1 MALWPA
7 LRIMT
12 RTANDPHKVV
22 YRDLAVVQLHEV
34 ENNTLEET
42 AEKLNLSKSTI
53 KRIKKK
59 PAYHELATMAMENKE
74 LYVDYWIEKL
84 REGAE
89 AKRDAKKLNE
99 EGEVVEVPDHPTR
112 FKFIDRALN
121 IYGVDPPKEVKHTLA
136 TISDADLAEEF
147 ARASREYGVDECPGE
162 PEAAGNNDK
171 QEQGTVLPI
180 SPL

>member
-1 MALWPA
+1 
-7 LRIMT
+7 MT
-12 RTANDPHKVV
+12 RTADDPNKIV

-42 AEKLNLSKSTI
+42 ADKLNLSKTTI

-59 PAYHELATMAMENKE
+59 PAYHELATMAMEDKK

-89 AKRDAKKLNE
+89 AKKDAKLNK
-99 EGEVVEVPDHPTR
+99 EGEVVEIPDHPTR

-121 IYGVDPPKEVKHTLA
+121 IYGVDPPKEVTHTLA
-136 TISDADLAEEF
+136 TISDADLAEEL
-147 ARASREYGVDECPGE
+147 ARASREYGVD
-162 PEAAGNNDK
+162 
-171 QEQGTVLPI
+171 
-180 SPL
+180 